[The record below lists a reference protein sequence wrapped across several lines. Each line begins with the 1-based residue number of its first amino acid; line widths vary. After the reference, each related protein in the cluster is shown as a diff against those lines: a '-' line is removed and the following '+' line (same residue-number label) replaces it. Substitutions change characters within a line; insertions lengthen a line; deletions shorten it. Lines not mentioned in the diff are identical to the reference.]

1 MVRLAGLL
9 SVVFV
14 TGCSATQDKFCNLI
28 DNDSYFLVAMARC
41 ETLQVSFEQGEDI
54 QFSTLKA
61 YAWMPLQERVAE
73 KTETGGSENLQR
85 WVTESVDANLAR
97 QGFERDDSA
106 PDFLVSFSA
115 PMDRQ
120 GELSLEFVLA
130 DSGQFAWRGTAYD
143 SAYPASEPA
152 VREQRIRAAVGS
164 LLEEF
169 PPTAGE

>member
-9 SVVFV
+9 SVVFL

-41 ETLQVSFEQGEDI
+41 ETLQVSFEQGENI
-54 QFSTLKA
+54 PFSMFKTF
-61 YAWMPLQERVAE
+61 AWMPLNKRVPE
-73 KTETGGSENLQR
+73 KSEAGDDGHLQA
-85 WVTESVDANLAR
+85 WVTDAVDAKLAQR
-97 QGFERDDSA
+97 GFQKDDRA
-106 PDFLVSFSA
+106 PDLLVNSSA
-115 PMDRQ
+115 PMDRE

-130 DSGQFAWRGTAYD
+130 DSGRFAWRGTVYD

-152 VREQRIRAAVGS
+152 AREQRIRAAVGR

-169 PPTAGE
+169 PPTGGE